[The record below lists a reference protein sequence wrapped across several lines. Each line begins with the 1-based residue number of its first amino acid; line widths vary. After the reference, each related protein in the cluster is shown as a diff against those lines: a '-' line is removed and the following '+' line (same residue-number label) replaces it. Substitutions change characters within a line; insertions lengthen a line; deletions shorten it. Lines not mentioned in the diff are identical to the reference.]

1 MLNIDP
7 EHEAWGYRSGLQV
20 DRGLSKPRSGIVQG
34 DLLLSDWVS
43 FGPHAFWDFFPEGAS
58 PSGSEKLRGPEGL
71 AIGTET
77 KADDKV
83 TQNV

>member
-1 MLNIDP
+1 MKPGGIVRAFKWTRAFTSQ
-7 EHEAWGYRSGLQV
+7 EVVSFRVICCSVTGYRS
-20 DRGLSKPRSGIVQG
+20 DHMHSRI
-34 DLLLSDWVS
+34 
-43 FGPHAFWDFFPEGAS
+43 FFPEGAS
-58 PSGSEKLRGPEGL
+58 PSESEKLRGPEGL